1 MTELWNWRSGR
12 DAKEEMME
20 LNRDFAS
27 ERLEDLKV
35 IRGMGFLVI
44 KTALVLFLL
53 FLN

>member
-1 MTELWNWRSGR
+1 
-12 DAKEEMME
+12 ME

-27 ERLEDLKV
+27 ERLEDLKA

-44 KTALVLFLL
+44 KTALVLFLVL